1 MQRVIARSSLCKKP
15 SVRDTRIAATRQA
28 RGDRRARCRRGR
40 RIEGTRMTGRGARS
54 SLMRLVQGIARRA
67 RPGPAD
73 EHEAL
78 AALRTREA
86 LAGKAQARESRREA
100 LRRGAALLGA
110 GLVPLPVVAGAT
122 AAPTIVVAG
131 GGLAGLAAAWSLARA
146 GHAVTLVEAA
156 PRVGGRCWTE
166 RKAFDEGQ
174 IAERGGELIDTAHDE
189 IIDLALA
196 LGLSLDD
203 LAVASPRGTEGVR
216 SSTDAATTTPT
227 RWPTSRAC
235 GRRCSAI
242 ASVLGDELPT
252 FARTTP
258 RKRSSTGSRP
268 AQWLASTHPGRPA
281 EPAGAAARQRLRA
294 RSWAPTSTRSAR
306 SRSSICCAGR
316 RRTASRLTR
325 CPTSATTF
333 AAATTSSSSGW
344 RRRWGR
350 ASRPA
355 RGCRPSRGA
364 RDGRYV
370 VVVARDARDPRA
382 ASRTTSCSRCPS
394 RCCARSTSTARACA
408 SASAWRSASSAWGA
422 TPSCSCSSTSG
433 RGSPAAAT
441 GRRGW
446 KGATR

>member
-1 MQRVIARSSLCKKP
+1 
-15 SVRDTRIAATRQA
+15 
-28 RGDRRARCRRGR
+28 
-40 RIEGTRMTGRGARS
+40 MTGRGARS
-54 SLMRLVQGIARRA
+54 SLMRLVQGLARRA

-86 LAGKAQARESRREA
+86 LARKAQARESRREA

-110 GLVPLPVVAGAT
+110 GLVPLPVVAGAPS
-122 AAPTIVVAG
+122 APTIVVAG

-203 LAVASPRGTEGVR
+203 LAVASPRGTEGVAFI
-216 SSTDAATTTPT
+216 D
-227 RWPTSRAC
+227 
-235 GRRCSAI
+235 GRRYSDAD
-242 ASVLGDELPT
+242 AVADFARLWPALQRDSKRLGDELPT
-252 FARTTP
+252 FARAT
-258 RKRSSTGSRP
+258 P
-268 AQWLASTHPGRPA
+268 AQAELDRLTARAWLATRTPGGLQSPLARLLANAYEEELGADLDEISAVTVVDLLRGSPQDRVSPY
-281 EPAGAAARQRLRA
+281 EVSDQRYHVRGGNDLLVERMAAALGPRIETGTRLQ
-294 RSWAPTSTRSAR
+294 
-306 SRSSICCAGR
+306 R
-316 RRTASRLTR
+316 RR
-325 CPTSATTF
+325 
-333 AAATTSSSSGW
+333 AARGRTLSSSSS
-344 RRRWGR
+344 R
-350 ASRPA
+350 ATPRPA
-355 RGCRPSRGA
+355 SW
-364 RDGRYV
+364 
-370 VVVARDARDPRA
+370 
-382 ASRTTSCSRCPS
+382 SRTTSCSRCPS

-408 SASAWRSASSAWGA
+408 SASAWPSASSAWGA
-422 TPSCSCSSTSG
+422 TPSCSCNSPSG
-433 RGSPAAAT
+433 RGSPRAAT